1 MFFVRFYAELH
12 FLYLPVES
20 IEEEDRRNEAR
31 DWFAAIAHSESHR
44 EILRC

>member
-1 MFFVRFYAELH
+1 MFFVGFYDELR
-12 FLYLPVES
+12 FLYLPGKN
-20 IEEEDRRNEAR
+20 IEEENQRNEAR